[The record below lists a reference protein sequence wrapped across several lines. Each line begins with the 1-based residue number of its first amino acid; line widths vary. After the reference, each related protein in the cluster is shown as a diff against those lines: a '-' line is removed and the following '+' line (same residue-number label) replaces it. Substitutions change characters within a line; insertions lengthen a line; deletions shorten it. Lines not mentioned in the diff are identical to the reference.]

1 MINKSNKKIYILIT
15 QIGVTQIAELLV
27 SIKRLQKF
35 MLYEELEETSKKTEE
50 CKNERSKDDQNDVNK
65 VEKDTN
71 DVKSTD
77 VETNNQTEYILS
89 LRNANCKWLVH
100 DQEDTL
106 KNININVKSGE
117 LIAVVGQVGS
127 GKSSLLNVILKEL
140 PLNSGIIEVCIVS
153 SIIVSCLCNLPH
165 SDRYDTSYQY
175 DS

>member
-1 MINKSNKKIYILIT
+1 MINKFNKKNIDLI

-35 MLYEELEETSKKTEE
+35 MLYEELEETNEKTEE
-50 CKNERSKDDQNDVNK
+50 YKNEKDEKKKNDVNK
-65 VEKDTN
+65 IEKDIN

-77 VETNNQTEYILS
+77 VETNNQAEYILS
-89 LRNANCKWLVH
+89 LRNANSKWFVH
-100 DQEDTL
+100 EKEDTL

-153 SIIVSCLCNLPH
+153 WIILFASLV
-165 SDRYDTSYQY
+165 YV
-175 DS
+175 

>member
-1 MINKSNKKIYILIT
+1 M
-15 QIGVTQIAELLV
+15 TQIAELLV

-35 MLYEELEETSKKTEE
+35 MLYEELEEINEKTEE
-50 CKNERSKDDQNDVNK
+50 CKNERSKDEKDKNDVNK
-65 VEKDTN
+65 IEKDTN

-77 VETNNQTEYILS
+77 IETNNEAEYILS
-89 LRNANCKWLVH
+89 LRNANTKWFVH
-100 DQEDTL
+100 EQEDTL

-153 SIIVSCLCNLPH
+153 FWIIVSCLCNLPH
-165 SDRYDTSYQY
+165 SYTFDRYVLSIR
-175 DS
+175 